1 VSINN
6 SEWPEN
12 PSSRRCQIFKAT
24 FRSQIKL
31 EEIFICQTKTTWT
44 ITKENVLA
52 TRQQITIAG
61 LKQTVVLFEV
71 ILKPVWAY
79 GI

>member
-31 EEIFICQTKTTWT
+31 AEIFICQAKTTWT
-44 ITKENVLA
+44 TIKENVLA
-52 TRQQITIAG
+52 IRQQITTAD
-61 LKQTVVLFEV
+61 
-71 ILKPVWAY
+71 
-79 GI
+79 